1 MDMEQNY
8 QPGEIVYMI
17 IRNPHAQDVAQ
28 VQQAAVVQHPEDPSK
43 LALFAYDTY
52 YPLSDEFAIFST
64 EEEAEMAYQ
73 EAFGDLD
80 VDGEYYG

>member
-1 MDMEQNY
+1 MEQNY

-28 VQQAAVVQHPEDPSK
+28 VQQAAVVQHPEDPSE

-64 EEEAEMAYQ
+64 EEEAEMAYH

>member
-1 MDMEQNY
+1 MEQNY

-28 VQQAAVVQHPEDPSK
+28 VQQAAVVQHPEDPSE